1 MTNNLL
7 IILSLVF
14 ILGVGLGYVI
24 RYIISKRKTETAE
37 QRAQEMIEDA
47 KRKEK
52 EIVLEAKD
60 KALKIIDEAKK
71 EEKRQKEELNKQRRK
86 LEERESLFDRKLL
99 ELEDKFSQLSKKEHS
114 LEKERQEIESIKK
127 QELEKLQ
134 NIAQMSKDEALEMLL
149 KRVENEY
156 SEDIMNRIRKLEK
169 GLQEE
174 YDKKAKHILVSA
186 MERCASSVAV
196 ETTISSLTI
205 PNDDMK
211 GRIIGKDGRN
221 IKTIEQL
228 TGVEIIVDDTPETIF
243 ISGFSPIRR
252 QLAKLALEK
261 LMVDGRIH
269 PGRIEEMVEAAKV
282 DLARDIRQAGEE
294 AVYELGIVG
303 LDPKLVQILGR
314 LKYRTSYGH
323 NVLQHSKE
331 VAYIASF
338 IAAEIGADV
347 SVAKK
352 GGLLHDIGKALDHEV
367 QGGHPQIGYDIM
379 KKFGLPEEIAYI
391 SLGHHED
398 NPKTLEAVVVKA
410 ADAISGARP
419 GARKDTYEQ
428 YVQRLEELEG
438 VASSFEGVK
447 KVYAIY
453 AGREIRV
460 FVEPE
465 QIDDLT
471 AKKLAKNI
479 ASKIEAELKYP
490 GEIKVTLIREM
501 RIIEYAK

>member
-1 MTNNLL
+1 MFDN
-7 IILSLVF
+7 IVALSAYLAV
-14 ILGVGLGYVI
+14 GVGLGYFI
-24 RYIISKRKTETAE
+24 RVFVSKRKTENAE
-37 QRAQEMIEDA
+37 QKALKMIEDA

-52 EIVLEAKD
+52 DIILEAKD
-60 KALKIIDEAKK
+60 KALKIIEESKQ
-71 EEKRQKEELNKQRRK
+71 EEKKQKEYLENQRK
-86 LEERESLFDRKLL
+86 KFEEREAVFDKKLL
-99 ELEDKFSQLSKKEHS
+99 ELESKLSEIAVKQQEVERSKEEIEKMKKE
-114 LEKERQEIESIKK
+114 EE
-127 QELEKLQ
+127 EKLQ
-134 NIAQMSKDEALEMLL
+134 QVAQMSKEEAFNSLIE
-149 KRVENEY
+149 KVEQEY
-156 SEDIMNRIRKLEK
+156 QEDILARVRKLER
-169 GLQEE
+169 GLQDD
-174 YDKKAKHILVSA
+174 YDKKAKHILVTA

-196 ETTISSLTI
+196 ETTVSTLNI

-269 PGRIEEMVEAAKV
+269 PGRIEEVIESAKV

-303 LDPKLVQILGR
+303 LDPKLVQVLGR
-314 LKYRTSYGH
+314 LKYRTSYGQ
-323 NVLQHSKE
+323 NILQHSKE

-338 IAAEIGADV
+338 IAGEIGADV
-347 SVAKK
+347 SIAKK
-352 GGLLHDIGKALDHEV
+352 GGLLHDIGKALDQEV

-398 NPKTLEAVVVKA
+398 NPKTLEAIIVKA
-410 ADAISGARP
+410 ADAISGSRP

-438 VASSFEGVK
+438 LAVNFDGVK

-465 QIDDLT
+465 SVDDWG
-471 AKKLAKNI
+471 AKKLAKDI
-479 ASKIEAELKYP
+479 ASKIESELKYP
-490 GEIKVTLIREM
+490 GEIKVTLIRET
-501 RIIEYAK
+501 RVIEYAK